1 MSVDLKDL
9 ETTPTLSLD
18 PFGEA
23 EKEPEVPAAPA
34 PEAVKPAFDESIL
47 NDDER
52 KMVDSFAK
60 QMFGS
65 EVRTKFRPHHFP
77 FTEPSAEVD
86 VQCFNCHGEGCR
98 LCKNEGWIEILGC
111 GMVHP
116 QVLRNCNIDPEEYS
130 GFAFGLGLE
139 RITMRRYNIDDLR
152 LFYENDVRFLKQF

>member
-52 KMVDSFAK
+52 ENGGQLREADRPD
-60 QMFGS
+60 QQQYDPP
-65 EVRTKFRPHHFP
+65 VRGR
-77 FTEPSAEVD
+77 S
-86 VQCFNCHGEGCR
+86 
-98 LCKNEGWIEILGC
+98 
-111 GMVHP
+111 
-116 QVLRNCNIDPEEYS
+116 PEEH
-130 GFAFGLGLE
+130 G
-139 RITMRRYNIDDLR
+139 
-152 LFYENDVRFLKQF
+152 